1 MKVKL
6 LRKWRK
12 EAERKIFVQQFE
24 DVFRVIIIKR
34 GHEEVLP
41 SISAPYFEKKERAIC
56 HCKHERRLYI
66 LRKIKRRVY

>member
-34 GHEEVLP
+34 GREEVLP
-41 SISAPYFEKKERAIC
+41 SRLAPYFDKKEQAIY